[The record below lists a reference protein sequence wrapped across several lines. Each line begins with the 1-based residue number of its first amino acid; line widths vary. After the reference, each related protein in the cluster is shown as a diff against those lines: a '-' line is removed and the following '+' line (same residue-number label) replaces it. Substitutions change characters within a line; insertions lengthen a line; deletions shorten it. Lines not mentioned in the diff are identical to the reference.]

1 VAESGG
7 GAGSRGESGSP
18 GEGRGAL
25 RTTAHAQLAGALK
38 NHARMREMN
47 ADIVLLGGAVVE
59 VRRGEAAALVVPTEA
74 LPDDVLA
81 AHLERLVAGR
91 SGLLLVGDLPRGT
104 LAGLPAGIVA
114 QAIDSPTAS
123 DILVSNVEAVLER
136 VELRQRAQRRDLSVA
151 RAEFELGEL
160 VETARAITQERDID
174 RLLDLILRKSRFLS
188 GADAGSIY
196 VVDRDEPDSAVKKL
210 NFKLSQ
216 NDSVSFES
224 GTFSVPVTR
233 TSIAGSAVLERRPIN
248 IPNVYA
254 LGADS
259 PYRFDPSF
267 DKASGYRS
275 RSVITVPMISAE
287 DEVIGVI
294 QLLNKKKESGAPL
307 DIATD
312 AAVDAGV
319 IAFESRD
326 EEMLLTLA
334 SQAGIALE
342 NAILYAEIK
351 RIFEGFVR
359 ASVQAIEAR
368 DPTTSGH
375 SLRVSL
381 LTTRL
386 ADVVD
391 RVDAGVYADVSF
403 TRRQMQEL
411 EYAAMLHDFGK
422 IGVREEVLVKAKK
435 LYPSQLQAVR
445 ARVEYALSSLEKD
458 ALERKVKLLMEGAP
472 AADVKVLDEQLA
484 AERETFL
491 RAWHIIEQANEPTV
505 MKEGD
510 FSILTSI
517 GARTYVDAYGATSTL
532 LSPEEIA
539 SLQVRKGTLNHE
551 EMREIQ
557 SHVAHTFQF
566 LSRIPWGKHM
576 RRIPEIAGS
585 HHEKLNGAGYPRALT
600 AEQIPLESKIMSIA
614 DIYDALTARDR
625 PYKKAL
631 PLERALS
638 ILEFEVKDGHIDG
651 ELVRIFR
658 EAKVYE
664 ALSGDLEY

>member
-1 VAESGG
+1 MTDHEPRRA
-7 GAGSRGESGSP
+7 SP
-18 GEGRGAL
+18 S
-25 RTTAHAQLAGALK
+25 TTHSQLAGALK
-38 NHARMREMN
+38 NHARIRD
-47 ADIVLLGGAVVE
+47 AGLDVVLLEGGVVE
-59 VRRGEAAALVVPTEA
+59 VRRGDVAALVVPTELLA
-74 LPDDVLA
+74 SGVLA
-81 AHLERLVAGR
+81 GHLERLATGRAGA
-91 SGLLLVGDLPRGT
+91 LLVGDLPRGA
-104 LAGLPAGIVA
+104 LDALPAGVVA
-114 QAIDSPTAS
+114 QAIDMPSMS
-123 DILVSNVEAVLER
+123 DVLVSNVEAVLER
-136 VELRQRAQRRDLSVA
+136 VELRQRVQRRDMSAA
-151 RAEFELGEL
+151 RAEYELSEL
-160 VETARAITQERDID
+160 VETARAITRERDIA
-174 RLLDLILRKSRFLS
+174 RLLGLILQKSRDLT

-196 VVDRDEPDSAVKKL
+196 VIDRDDPDPDRKRL

-224 GTFSVPVTR
+224 KTFSVPVTR
-233 TSIAGSAVLERRPIN
+233 TSIAGAAVLERRPIN
-248 IPNVYA
+248 LPNVYA
-254 LGADS
+254 LGDGA

-267 DKASGYRS
+267 DRASGYRT
-275 RSVITVPMISAE
+275 RSMIAVPMISAE

-294 QLLNKKKESGAPL
+294 QLINRKKAPTAPL
-307 DIATD
+307 DISSD

-319 IAFESRD
+319 VPFEARD

-342 NAILYAEIK
+342 NAILYEEIK

-375 SLRVSL
+375 SLRVSV

-386 ADVVD
+386 AEVVD
-391 RVDAGVYADVSF
+391 RADSGVYADVSF
-403 TRRQMQEL
+403 TRRQLQEL

-435 LYPSQLQAVR
+435 LYPSQLQAIR
-445 ARVEYALSSLEKD
+445 ARFEYALATLEKE
-458 ALERKVKLLMEGAP
+458 ALEQKVKLLTEGAG
-472 AADVKVLDEQLA
+472 AADVRALDEKLS
-484 AERETFL
+484 AEREVLL
-491 RAWHIIEQANEPTV
+491 RAWHQVEQANEPTV
-505 MKEGD
+505 MKEGE
-510 FSILTSI
+510 FSVLENVGS
-517 GARTYVDAYGATSTL
+517 RTYVDAYGATSPL

-551 EMREIQ
+551 ELREIQ
-557 SHVAHTFQF
+557 SHVQHTFEF

-585 HHEKLNGAGYPRALT
+585 HHEKLNGAGYPRGLV
-600 AEQIPLESKIMSIA
+600 AEAIPLESKIMSIA

-625 PYKKAL
+625 PYKKAI
-631 PLERALS
+631 PLERALG

-664 ALSGDLEY
+664 ALSGHLEY